1 MKAMSRQR
9 GRCRQ
14 ASLFEQRAETPRM
27 VHESETVV
35 AIVDAL
41 ADLLLE
47 AARASRRARR
57 AGGRDDEP

>member
-1 MKAMSRQR
+1 
-9 GRCRQ
+9 
-14 ASLFEQRAETPRM
+14 M

-57 AGGRDDEP
+57 TGGRDDES